1 MRDYGVIDQ
10 GKGRG
15 GDRICL
21 YFGRQSQQNL
31 QFNWTWLV
39 REKEGEKD
47 NTKDFGL
54 SKWVDGIAFT

>member
-15 GDRICL
+15 GDWICL

-47 NTKDFGL
+47 NTKIL
-54 SKWVDGIAFT
+54 A